1 VDLSFLLL
9 EAPTRQMHM
18 TAYQVFRLPGRQ
30 KKTFIPRLLEAYR
43 SGPVA
48 KPFNRKLKWL
58 DAGVASWE
66 TTEPDLR
73 YHVRHIAVPA
83 PGTMQSLLEIVS
95 FLNSTLLDRSLPL
108 WECYIIEGL
117 KDDQFAIMVKVHHAL
132 IDGMGAMKLFDQ
144 CTSRSPTDKRMNSIW
159 MPLAEPAQERPRSG
173 RSQAQGLLSR
183 LGKLPANLL
192 QIGAGVAELGA
203 QNLRLRPA
211 TAALPFAASRTL
223 FNNTATSS
231 ERRYGSC
238 EIPLA
243 RVKAVAGAT
252 GSTVNDIVM
261 TLIDHA
267 LHGYLGEQRATT
279 GKPLV
284 ALMAMSIRPEGKEA
298 SGNQVAAEL
307 VPMGEPAADVSTRL
321 RQIQSSTNRIKARS
335 AKLPAA
341 VRQLYAMILF
351 GSTTLPDVAAAF
363 KSMPSINL
371 VISNMRGPQGQ
382 RYLAGAP
389 MVSFQ
394 GCPIVPPGAG
404 LNVSFVSVNEMICLG
419 VGATPEAVA
428 DPCRLTRLILAAL
441 AELEGIA
448 LRDKA
453 APKRATPEKAAP
465 GVPPKTV
472 AARNTAKTAAKTAG
486 RKKSAARAGGNRA
499 AAKARRQAG

>member
-1 VDLSFLLL
+1 MSKLSPVDLSFLLL
-9 EAPTRQMHM
+9 ETPSRQMHM
-18 TAYQVFRLPGRQ
+18 TAYQVFRLPARE
-30 KKTFIPRLLEAYR
+30 KKTFIPRLLAAYR

-48 KPFNRKLKWL
+48 RPFNQKLKWL
-58 DAGVASWE
+58 DKGVASWE
-66 TTEPDLR
+66 SVEPDLR

-83 PGTMQSLLEIVS
+83 PGSMQALSEIVS
-95 FLNSTLLDRSLPL
+95 FLNSPLLDRSLPL

-117 KDDQFAIMVKVHHAL
+117 EDDQFAIMVKVHHAM

-144 CTSRSPTDKRMNSIW
+144 CIGTSPTDKAMNSIW
-159 MPLAEPAQERPRSG
+159 MPLEKPAKARPRSG
-173 RSQAQGLLSR
+173 RPQAQSLLSR
-183 LGKLPANLL
+183 LGKLPADLL

-203 QNLRLRPA
+203 QNLRLKPS
-211 TAALPFAASRTL
+211 TASLPFAATKTL

-243 RVKAVAGAT
+243 RVKAVANAT
-252 GSTVNDIVM
+252 GTTVNDILM
-261 TLIDHA
+261 TMIDHA
-267 LHGYLGEQRATT
+267 LHGYLGEHDAPTK
-279 GKPLV
+279 KPLV
-284 ALMAMSIRPEGKEA
+284 ALMAMSVRAEGQGA
-298 SGNQVAAEL
+298 SGNQAAAEL
-307 VPMGEPAADVSTRL
+307 VPMGEPAASLSDRL
-321 RQIQSSTNRIKARS
+321 QQIHSATHKIKDRS
-335 AKLPAA
+335 ARLPVA
-341 VRQLYAMILF
+341 VRQLYAMLLF

-428 DPCRLTRLILAAL
+428 DPHRLTELILAAL
-441 AELEGIA
+441 ADLEKIA
-448 LRDKA
+448 LTKKA
-453 APKRATPEKAAP
+453 ARKKAA
-465 GVPPKTV
+465 
-472 AARNTAKTAAKTAG
+472 AKKSGAAKTATSKSVK
-486 RKKSAARAGGNRA
+486 RKTAGKTRR
-499 AAKARRQAG
+499 KA